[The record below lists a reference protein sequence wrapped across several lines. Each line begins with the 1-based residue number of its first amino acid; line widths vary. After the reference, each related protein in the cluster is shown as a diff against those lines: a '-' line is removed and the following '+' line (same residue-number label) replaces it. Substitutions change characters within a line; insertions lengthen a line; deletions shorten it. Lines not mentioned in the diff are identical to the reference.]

1 MFLKSSF
8 FFETKEQTKPNYL
21 TEFKG
26 FNRTIWLKIFSFFS
40 SSLHHS
46 IWRRKKKQKYSL
58 LSRNCMKTR
67 SSSFGFGPPK
77 TETKNQD
84 SGFSRTKFSFRFCF
98 TSLQHGF
105 VCFLFVIEFWDT
117 IWCCTVCFLH
127 PPLCCIFWDTLHIL
141 NKTYLLILIK
151 SRLHANDV
159 KLCN

>member
-1 MFLKSSF
+1 MKLKNKQNQIIWPNLKASTELFGWKSSRF
-8 FFETKEQTKPNYL
+8 FL
-21 TEFKG
+21 
-26 FNRTIWLKIFSFFS
+26 
-40 SSLHHS
+40 LHY
-46 IWRRKKKQKYSL
+46 ITLYEEEKKQKYSL